1 MWQSIFGAGQS
12 NDSSAS
18 FIQGQLTEISMT
30 LFRHSGTAGS
40 FLLLFIFIA
49 LILGIPL
56 ILIAIRV
63 IEIISE
69 KRHEAASRV
78 EEEYTAEEPSAGGK
92 PSAVKEESK
101 KDAGEWT
108 PAKHMR

>member
-1 MWQSIFGAGQS
+1 
-12 NDSSAS
+12 
-18 FIQGQLTEISMT
+18 MT

-40 FLLLFIFIA
+40 FLLLVIFIA

-56 ILIAIRV
+56 ILLAIRV
-63 IEIISE
+63 VEIISE

-78 EEEYTAEEPSAGGK
+78 EEEPTAEEPSAGGK
-92 PSAVKEESK
+92 PSAVEEKSK

>member
-1 MWQSIFGAGQS
+1 MWKSIFGAEQY
-12 NDSSAS
+12 NDCFAS
-18 FIQGQLTEISMT
+18 FIQGQLPEISMT

-56 ILIAIRV
+56 IMLAIRV
-63 IEIISE
+63 TEIISE
-69 KRHEAASRV
+69 KRHEAASRDEV
-78 EEEYTAEEPSAGGK
+78 EPTAEEPS
-92 PSAVKEESK
+92 SVEKESS